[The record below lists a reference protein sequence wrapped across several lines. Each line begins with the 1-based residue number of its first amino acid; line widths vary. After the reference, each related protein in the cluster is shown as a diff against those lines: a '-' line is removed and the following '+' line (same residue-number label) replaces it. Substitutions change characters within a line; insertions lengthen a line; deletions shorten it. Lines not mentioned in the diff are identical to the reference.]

1 MSDTTNVLPE
11 LNKYSVLIPTLF
23 MLLFLMTVIIL
34 LLFDKTLITS
44 LLSRSSEQSKE
55 EMTNNTYI
63 ILVFVT
69 LLVVASIGFIP
80 SFAAIKTFLTQT
92 WWVSG
97 VFVYTILF
105 VLFLSLFP
113 RNLLNDY
120 SLFILPVL
128 SLLTAGVFY
137 KGSNS
142 NYISGFNMNYERI
155 KTMILYFCLIT
166 IVVNLYNVD
175 PGGIIHKYLNYTS
188 LGSIILFI
196 LMTLYLIVCVS
207 IPDVNFGTGEVTNS
221 LFSNFTA
228 GSKIGLLGS
237 LLFFVTVLYGIF
249 KDTTAFYTDTANA
262 ISVVTLT
269 MIVLMLNTILLFR
282 NTPAVTGMSSETET
296 KFLSIKGAM
305 SMFLSIA
312 GLGLVAGLI
321 SYYVLT
327 LSSSNIL
334 SLILSIFV
342 LLLTLGLLYKT
353 YIVNTPSSKL
363 NAKKAG
369 FFDILI
375 SLFFYIPCV
384 ALDLFNMI
392 VNFGTKEYNATSQ
405 RSVVALFVLMI
416 AVAAYVGWPFLNNI
430 LQLQGGKLLLNQ
442 PVYTDTLQTLA
453 NYDQLNKHKNEANNT
468 KFNYQFGLSFWAY
481 FDSIPPNA
489 GPAYNKYTSILNF
502 GGKPN
507 VLYNASKNTL
517 VIVMEDVTHKTAEA
531 DNIEDIDGVA
541 HRIIYKNTNVLL
553 QKWNNIVINYNG
565 GTLDIFLNGEL
576 VKSAIEVVPFM
587 SYDTLTV
594 GEDNGI
600 SGGVCNVNYFDTPL
614 TATKMYYIYS
624 TIKNETPPVIYNDNR
639 TIIPYL

>member
-11 LNKYSVLIPTLF
+11 LNKYIVLIPTLF

-34 LLFDKTLITS
+34 LLFDKTLLTS
-44 LLSRSSEQSKE
+44 LLSKSSEQSKE
-55 EMTNNTYI
+55 EIANNTYI
-63 ILVFVT
+63 ILVSVT

-80 SFAAIKTFLTQT
+80 NFSAIKTFLTQT

-97 VFVYTILF
+97 VFVYTILV
-105 VLFLSLFP
+105 VLFLCMFP

-137 KGSNS
+137 KGSNT
-142 NYISGFNMNYERI
+142 NYIQGFNMNYERI
-155 KTMILYFCLIT
+155 KTMVLYFSLIT
-166 IVVNLYNVD
+166 IVVNLYNID

-196 LMTLYLIVCVS
+196 LMTLYLIICIS
-207 IPDVNFGTGEVTNS
+207 IPDVNFGTGEVSNS
-221 LFSNFTA
+221 LFTNFTT

-237 LLFFVTVLYGIF
+237 LLFFGTVLYGIF

-269 MIVLMLNTILLFR
+269 MIVFMLNIILLFR
-282 NTPAVTGMSSETET
+282 NTPNVSGMNAESES

-327 LSSSNIL
+327 FSSSNIL

-353 YIVNTPSSKL
+353 YIVKTPSSRL
-363 NAKKAG
+363 NAKKSG
-369 FFDILI
+369 FFEILI
-375 SLFFYIPCV
+375 GLFFYIPCV
-384 ALDLFNMI
+384 VLDLFNMI
-392 VNFGTKEYNATSQ
+392 VNFGTNEYNATSK
-405 RSVVALFVLMI
+405 RSIIALI
-416 AVAAYVGWPFLNNI
+416 ALIIAIAGYIGWPFLNNI

-453 NYDQLNKHKNEANNT
+453 NYDQLNKHKNDPTNT
-468 KFNYQFGLSFWAY
+468 KFNYQFGISFWAY

-502 GGKPN
+502 GSKPN

-517 VIVMEDVTHKTAEA
+517 IIVMEDSTHDTNKS
-531 DNIEDIDGVA
+531 DNLEIIDGVA

-600 SGGVCNVNYFDTPL
+600 SGGICNVNYFDTPL
-614 TATKMYYIYS
+614 TATKMYYMYS
-624 TIKNETPPVIYNDNR
+624 TIKNETPPVIYNDDR